1 MYETKQTFNFITFQV
16 TNQLPPDIDVQR
28 RIAGHTL
35 VSSAAH
41 FRPPVFRVHAAVG
54 PGLSLSDPTI
64 TLSRSPFWH
73 RRDGSHRGRCPDGLW
88 GHSVKF

>member
-1 MYETKQTFNFITFQV
+1 MYETKQTFNFITFQI

-28 RIAGHTL
+28 RIAGHAL

-54 PGLSLSDPTI
+54 PGASLSDPTI
-64 TLSRSPFWH
+64 TLSPFTLLA
-73 RRDGSHRGRCPDGLW
+73 S
-88 GHSVKF
+88 S